1 MIRIPIHYLCVIHES
16 SIESFVDKFYMVS
29 VFNNDFVVPNFFFV
43 LIDLRASQIY
53 ELDEDDLHGCT
64 WTYQYHESCHNFSFI
79 FFWVLYLLWQC
90 FITYLAYCWMLIRWK
105 SHRIRVWKSL
115 SWVCTILNGKVPI
128 DKLFGLWIE
137 LTRL

>member
-1 MIRIPIHYLCVIHES
+1 MEGYFGNYDTDSKFIICVIHES

-64 WTYQYHESCHNFSFI
+64 CTYQYHESCHNFSFI
-79 FFWVLYLLWQC
+79 FLGFV
-90 FITYLAYCWMLIRWK
+90 FTLAVFYY
-105 SHRIRVWKSL
+105 
-115 SWVCTILNGKVPI
+115 
-128 DKLFGLWIE
+128 LFGLLLNADTLKKSSNPSLKKPE
-137 LTRL
+137 LSLHHFEW